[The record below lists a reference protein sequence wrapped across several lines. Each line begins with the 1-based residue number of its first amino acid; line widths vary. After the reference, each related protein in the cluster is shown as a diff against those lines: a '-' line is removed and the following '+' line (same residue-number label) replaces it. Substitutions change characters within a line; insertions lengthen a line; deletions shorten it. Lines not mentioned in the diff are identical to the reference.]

1 MKHTPMT
8 GKLEKWEKLR
18 AKGKWNYILIYG
30 VLGWGVGT
38 GILFSLGFP
47 LVTEA
52 MGDKAPFL
60 PVFAGSIVLFPLGGI
75 AWGYGMWILA
85 EKVYW
90 EAKASEQAP
99 AADAETSHR

>member
-8 GKLEKWEKLR
+8 DKLEKWEKLR
-18 AKGKWNYILIYG
+18 AKGKWNYIFIYG

-38 GILFSLGFP
+38 GIIFSLLFP

-52 MGDKAPFL
+52 MSSKAPFL
-60 PVFAGSIVLFPLGGI
+60 PVFALSIVLFPLGGI
-75 AWGYGMWILA
+75 AWAWFMWIYA

-99 AADAETSHR
+99 ALDADTPHR

>member
-8 GKLEKWEKLR
+8 GKLEKWEKQR

-38 GILFSLGFP
+38 GILFSLVFP

-60 PVFAGSIVLFPLGGI
+60 PVFAGSIVLFPLGGV
-75 AWGYGMWILA
+75 AWGYWMWILA

-90 EAKASEQAP
+90 EAKASEQEH
-99 AADAETSHR
+99 AADPDKPGR

>member
-8 GKLEKWEKLR
+8 DKLEKWEKLR
-18 AKGKWNYILIYG
+18 TKGKWNYILIYG

-38 GILFSLGFP
+38 GILFSLVFP
-47 LVTEA
+47 LVMEA
-52 MGDKAPFL
+52 MGDKPPFL

-75 AWGYGMWILA
+75 AWAWFMWIYA

-90 EAKASEQAP
+90 EAKGSEQPP
-99 AADAETSHR
+99 ASGAETSHR

>member
-1 MKHTPMT
+1 MKHTSMT
-8 GKLEKWEKLR
+8 DKLEKWEKMR

-38 GILFSLGFP
+38 GILFSLFFP

-52 MGDKAPFL
+52 MGIKAPFL
-60 PVFAGSIVLFPLGGI
+60 PVFALSIVLFPLGGI
-75 AWGYGMWILA
+75 AWAWFMWIYA
-85 EKVYW
+85 EKFYW

-99 AADAETSHR
+99 ALDADTPHR

>member
-1 MKHTPMT
+1 M
-8 GKLEKWEKLR
+8 GK
-18 AKGKWNYILIYG
+18 AASQGKWNYILMYG

-38 GILFSLGFP
+38 GVLFSLFFP

-60 PVFAGSIVLFPLGGI
+60 PVFAGSMVLFPLGGI
-75 AWGYGMWILA
+75 AWGYGMWIYA

-99 AADAETSHR
+99 AVGTETSHR